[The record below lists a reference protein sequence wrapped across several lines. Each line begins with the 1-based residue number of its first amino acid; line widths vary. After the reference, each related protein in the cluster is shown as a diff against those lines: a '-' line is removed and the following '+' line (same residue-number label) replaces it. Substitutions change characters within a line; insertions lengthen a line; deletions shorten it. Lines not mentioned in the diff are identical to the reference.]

1 MDPGAVLSRSVSTL
15 AMLLIMANIAQCL
28 KVLRRI
34 LAAILMV
41 LFMMK
46 LKHMARVLA
55 GKHCSIPAAFHTG
68 EMVSCQYCNSNIIRN
83 FPVMLICLTV
93 LF

>member
-1 MDPGAVLSRSVSTL
+1 MI
-15 AMLLIMANIAQCL
+15 LIMANFAMCL
-28 KVLRRI
+28 KVIRRF